1 MCSLACST
9 TPLTTSVTDAAI
21 SDQFYG
27 GDVNFRMRTPLFA
40 NLPNFDVMFGLR
52 YAALSERLTA
62 SVNSLSTRIFQPA
75 LGLPA
80 AVNFSDT
87 SVRFRRV
94 HDSQ

>member
-1 MCSLACST
+1 M
-9 TPLTTSVTDAAI
+9 TDAAI

-62 SVNSLSTRIFQPA
+62 AVNSLSTRIFPPA

-80 AVNFSDT
+80 PVNFSDASAGSGAFT
-87 SVRFRRV
+87 
-94 HDSQ
+94 DSQ